1 MKRPLVALLFGG
13 KSPEYEVSCRSAA
26 TIRDALLT
34 AGYEL
39 LPVGI
44 SREGVFYLFRGSP
57 ERIFAATWEASPGL
71 SRMWFAPGGGFF
83 TDSGRLYRPD
93 VIFPAVHG
101 TGCEDGRLQGFLDT
115 WGIPYVGCGV
125 EASALAMNKYLAKET
140 ARRIGIPTL
149 PEVCLTRDTSEETLR
164 SLHYPLFL
172 KPARSGSSVGASPV
186 GSPEQ
191 LPEAL
196 GRALAEDT
204 FALAEPLVAARELE
218 VAVLDDGTLRVSA
231 PGEVLTDRAFYDYE
245 TKYLRGTTRLAVPAS
260 LPTADAETLSDY
272 ARRLFLALGCR
283 HLARVDFFAVGDTY
297 YFNEINTLPGFTED
311 SMYPALAGTLGFDT
325 VTLCDTLIRRALA

>member
-149 PEVCLTRDTSEETLR
+149 PEVCLTRDTSEEILR
-164 SLHYPLFL
+164 GLHYPLFL

-204 FALAEPLVAARELE
+204 LALAEPLVAARELE

-311 SMYPALAGTLGFDT
+311 SMYPALVGTLGFDT

>member
-93 VIFPAVHG
+93 VVFPAVHG

-164 SLHYPLFL
+164 GLHYPLFL
-172 KPARSGSSVGASPV
+172 KPARSGSSVGA
-186 GSPEQ
+186 
-191 LPEAL
+191 
-196 GRALAEDT
+196 
-204 FALAEPLVAARELE
+204 
-218 VAVLDDGTLRVSA
+218 
-231 PGEVLTDRAFYDYE
+231 
-245 TKYLRGTTRLAVPAS
+245 
-260 LPTADAETLSDY
+260 
-272 ARRLFLALGCR
+272 
-283 HLARVDFFAVGDTY
+283 
-297 YFNEINTLPGFTED
+297 
-311 SMYPALAGTLGFDT
+311 
-325 VTLCDTLIRRALA
+325 